1 MYSVGLVLAA
11 VLITCG
17 PDNANAQ
24 VSGTDG
30 TNATVANITNVN
42 TSSSNTGTDK
52 GDSRILEVVMFILL
66 VVMWLTVP
74 FMSWGF
80 TIPATIIFRSI
91 FVDLL
96 GENMFVE
103 VFGGT
108 GGSGPLMLVEDAF
121 RGVFF

>member
-1 MYSVGLVLAA
+1 MYSVGLALAA

-17 PDNANAQ
+17 PGNTNAQ

-30 TNATVANITNVN
+30 TNTTVANITNVN
-42 TSSSNTGTDK
+42 TSSSSTRTER
-52 GDSRILEVVMFILL
+52 GDSWILEVVMFMLL
-66 VVMWLTVP
+66 FIMWFIVP

-80 TIPATIIFRSI
+80 VIPATIIFRSI
-91 FVDLL
+91 FVDLI

-108 GGSGPLMLVEDAF
+108 GGNGPLMLVEDAF
-121 RGVFF
+121 KGVFS